1 MVRAVDD
8 VPFELPRGKVIG
20 LVGESGSG
28 KTTIG
33 RMVAQLIEPTSGSVR
48 FDGLETTRLSGRQ
61 LRRLQGAHRGSAFR
75 HVAEAWG
82 RGQQRPRVVVPR
94 IAEDLLGRAVLD
106 ELAVIHDRDPVGDQP
121 HQCQIV

>member
-48 FDGLETTRLSGRQ
+48 FDGLETTRLPAGSCARFTARTAAQRSGMSPRP
-61 LRRLQGAHRGSAFR
+61 GD
-75 HVAEAWG
+75 EASSV
-82 RGQQRPRVVVPR
+82 RV
-94 IAEDLLGRAVLD
+94 
-106 ELAVIHDRDPVGDQP
+106 
-121 HQCQIV
+121 